1 MPQMSP
7 LWWEIL
13 FLVFIMSFML
23 MNTIIFYNK
32 KMLPKQKSIEMIK
45 INQFKWKW

>member
-13 FLVFIMSFML
+13 YIMFLLMFMIIIM
-23 MNTIIFYNK
+23 IIYYNKEFNPQNNLNK
-32 KMLPKQKSIEMIK
+32 KMKLC
-45 INQFKWKW
+45 QFKWKW

>member
-13 FLVFIMSFML
+13 FMMFILSYIL
-23 MNTIIFYNK
+23 MNIMIYFTPQMKQDNK
-32 KMLPKQKSIEMIK
+32 NNKMYF
-45 INQFKWKW
+45 INQSNWKW

>member
-13 FLVFIMSFML
+13 YILFLLSFMITI
-23 MNTIIFYNK
+23 TIIYYNK
-32 KMLPKQKSIEMIK
+32 NLSPQYNLNKKVKLY
-45 INQFKWKW
+45 QFYWKW

>member
-13 FLVFIMSFML
+13 YIMFLMSFM
-23 MNTIIFYNK
+23 IINLIMYYNK
-32 KMLPKQKSIEMIK
+32 NFNPKNNLKK
-45 INQFKWKW
+45 KDKHQFKWKW

>member
-13 FLVFIMSFML
+13 FMMFIISYIL
-23 MNTIIFYNK
+23 MNIMLYFMIQMKYNIK
-32 KMLPKQKSIEMIK
+32 NNKMYF
-45 INQFKWKW
+45 INQSNWKW

>member
-7 LWWEIL
+7 LWWEVL
-13 FLVFIMSFML
+13 FFMFIMSFMF
-23 MNTIIFYNK
+23 MNMIMYFNK
-32 KMLPKQKSIEMIK
+32 KIEPKKMTSMEPK